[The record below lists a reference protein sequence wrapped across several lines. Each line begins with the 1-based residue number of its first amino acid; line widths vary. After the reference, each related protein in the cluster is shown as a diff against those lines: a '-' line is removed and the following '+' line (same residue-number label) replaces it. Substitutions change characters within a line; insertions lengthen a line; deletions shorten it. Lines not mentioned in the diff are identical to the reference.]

1 MSKSSAAG
9 ATLHRAAVLTATASL
24 LLAGLAFAD
33 PGGTRTYRVTI
44 ENLTANN
51 GGGAAQVLSPALVL
65 AHTNRVHLFE
75 VGMPANQA
83 VVDVAEDAIGAT
95 GLAMFGSDPEV
106 ASVMVAPGAPIAPG
120 ASASFEITTRRNAT
134 KLSLVSLRRHP
145 AEQQLP
151 GVLRRGLRRRQRSQ
165 RPTRRQHSR
174 TVLRRHRPE
183 RHRRTRRDH
192 PSPGHPVRRGRSG
205 SRPVGLVRC
214 GRPHHRR
221 TREVEKP
228 RRVRSVPAWGGSRKR
243 PPLCFAAARSARP
256 RSAATWCS
264 WLAPRTAPGR

>member
-134 KLSLVSLRRHP
+134 KLSLVSMLVNTNDGFTGLDAIQLSSNFQEFYAEAYDAGSEVNDQLAGSIPGPCCGDTGRNGTDEHGVITHHP
-145 AEQQLP
+145 GIQS
-151 GVLRRGLRRRQRSQ
+151 GVGDLDPAQWGWSGAVARI
-165 RPTRRQHSR
+165 
-174 TVLRRHRPE
+174 TVE
-183 RHRRTRRDH
+183 R
-192 PSPGHPVRRGRSG
+192 V
-205 SRPVGLVRC
+205 
-214 GRPHHRR
+214 
-221 TREVEKP
+221 K
-228 RRVRSVPAWGGSRKR
+228 
-243 PPLCFAAARSARP
+243 
-256 RSAATWCS
+256 
-264 WLAPRTAPGR
+264 